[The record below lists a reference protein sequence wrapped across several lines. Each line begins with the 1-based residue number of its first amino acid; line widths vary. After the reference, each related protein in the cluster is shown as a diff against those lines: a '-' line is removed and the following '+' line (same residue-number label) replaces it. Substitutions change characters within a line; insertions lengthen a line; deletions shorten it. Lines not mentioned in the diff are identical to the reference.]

1 VPAYSL
7 GWVDIA
13 VEQYL
18 ALPIDQQQLVDAR
31 VQQLLD
37 EPAGPGTNH
46 DPQTDLWT
54 TTDSTGAGLIVYIFR
69 VNGPRLVIM
78 RLVY

>member
-1 VPAYSL
+1 MSDYTL

-13 VEQYL
+13 IEQYL
-18 ALPIDQQQLVDAR
+18 ALPTEQQRLVDTR

-37 EPAGPGTNH
+37 NPAGPGTSH
-46 DPQTDLWT
+46 DPHTDLWT
-54 TTDSTGAGLIVYIFR
+54 TTDSTGTGLIVYIFQPDR
-69 VNGPRLVIM
+69 PRLVIM

>member
-1 VPAYSL
+1 MPGYAL

-13 VEQYL
+13 IEQCL
-18 ALPIDQQQLVDAR
+18 ALPTEQQRLVDTR

-37 EPAGPGTNH
+37 DPAGPGTSH
-46 DPQTDLWT
+46 DPHTDLWT
-54 TTDSTGAGLIVYIFR
+54 ATDSTGTGLIVYIFR
-69 VNGPRLVIM
+69 PARPRLVIM